1 MHLKNP
7 KAHNILHTRTDTH
20 TDAPS
25 ASTYWK
31 LIQLQASS
39 ETQHCCSCFGL
50 QELIGSLEL
59 CVCSTA
65 PPPGALYNHSK
76 REMLWLSLLLN

>member
-39 ETQHCCSCFGL
+39 EAQHCCSCFGS
-50 QELIGSLEL
+50 QELIGTLNYAFVQQHHLQEL
-59 CVCSTA
+59 FTTTAKGKCSGC
-65 PPPGALYNHSK
+65 PYY
-76 REMLWLSLLLN
+76 